1 MGFKS
6 SFTSQQIE
14 NRIKQGYYDD
24 ILQAGLD
31 GNVFTDETKPSKQE
45 LDLQLA
51 KSGNGQSAQIT
62 KEQVESVLTGNITTH
77 RHDTTY
83 NYTEF
88 ETDVWDGSSISSSL
102 QGSGTKDDPY
112 LIQSCADWLYLR
124 ANSGKYNVNSTEGSV
139 ENQSF
144 SPYFK
149 INKNLDFGN
158 KAIPE
163 LNADGS
169 IGLLVFCVFD
179 GNKAK
184 LSNFVD
190 SQGTGILPTS
200 MYYFAHDFVIENF
213 QRTVDVSSLSD
224 PNIPIFSG
232 LDLYSAILNCT
243 VNANIAITGN
253 VSELTQIATVT
264 ASEYP
269 LAMGNNFA
277 TYINNYVESNGCFE
291 GIDINI
297 TDNTTKSNDA
307 KIVAVFSPYFM
318 KHPISLYCAVPLD
331 DVNIFTEEPP
341 QKDFAITMSITGVQP
356 SCLYTNSEGA
366 NTIYIQADEGDQT
379 NFTGT
384 PKSLTEMQSESFV
397 DELNS
402 LLPKPAFRKDPEGG
416 TPILAQ
422 YDEIAY
428 DGYVKQ
434 SEFEKFKS
442 NIPTYDPTDPTQKS
456 VVYTDINFFQNKNSG
471 ASTQRF
477 ITEENF
483 IEDLGGV
490 DAIKEMV
497 RMIANDSV
505 IINSYVV
512 VNTISLLISI
522 SSKMY
527 VNLTHNNQAE
537 PEDGDSFV
545 FGLQCSASNGNEP
558 LFLEMNCSV
567 ADFNQSGMTVQVNQK
582 QYKLVNSDN
591 IMKIKKLTQS
601 EYDGLSTKD
610 GYTLYIIVG

>member
-1 MGFKS
+1 MAFKS

-14 NRIKQGYYDD
+14 TRIKQGYYDD

-102 QGSGTKDDPY
+102 QGSGTKEDPY

-124 ANSGKYNVNSTEGSV
+124 ANSGKYNVNSIEGGTE
-139 ENQSF
+139 NKSF
-144 SPYFK
+144 APYFK

-163 LNADGS
+163 LDTEGS
-169 IGLLVFCVFD
+169 TGSLLMCVFD

-190 SQGTGILPTS
+190 SQGTGILPPS
-200 MYYFAHDFVIENF
+200 AYYFAHDFVIENF
-213 QRTVDVSSLSD
+213 QRTADVSSLSG

-243 VNANIAITGN
+243 INANIAITGN
-253 VSELTQIATVT
+253 ISKSTQIIIIT

-269 LAMGNNFA
+269 SAMGNNFA

-318 KHPISLYCAVPLD
+318 FHPISLYCAVPLD
-331 DVNIFTEEPP
+331 DVNIFAGEQP
-341 QKDFAITMSITGVQP
+341 QEDFTIIMAIAGVQP
-356 SCLYTNSEGA
+356 ACVYTNSDGA
-366 NTIYIQADEGDQT
+366 NTVYIQADEDVQLT
-379 NFTGT
+379 FTGT

-402 LLPKPAFRKDPEGG
+402 LLPKPAFRKDPGGG

-434 SEFEKFKS
+434 SQFEKFKTEVS
-442 NIPTYDPTDPTQKS
+442 QNKE
-456 VVYTDINFFQNKNSG
+456 VAYTDINFFQNKNVG
-471 ASTQRF
+471 QPGQRF
-477 ITEENF
+477 LTQDNF

-490 DAIKEMV
+490 DAVKEMTQL
-497 RMIANDSV
+497 IADPNKIITSLAVIYVMPITITITNKIYFNTTKNDTS
-505 IINSYVV
+505 
-512 VNTISLLISI
+512 
-522 SSKMY
+522 
-527 VNLTHNNQAE
+527 A
-537 PEDGDSFV
+537 PEDGDSFSFFLLCPV
-545 FGLQCSASNGNEP
+545 SNGNEP
-558 LFLEMNCSV
+558 LFLETNCAV
-567 ADFNQSGMTVQVNQK
+567 TNFNQSGMTVQVNQK